1 MIKAD
6 HLCFCWTLVVKAERD
21 LQKIWFK
28 KPKKPLYFTSLLC
41 FLLKYDPRLL
51 ILNPE
56 AAPGCRCDVCMSLQI
71 NSEPNLLHSALVPNF
86 GFRPKNNSRSFTSV
100 IFTYYHPRFPLR
112 FHLHWFF
119 PHPPSFLPSFHRLL
133 SSPCVTSFLCLP
145 PYFISLPCSVCLGLS
160 VFFSPSVCVTVP
172 VTGEVIE
179 FLMKLVAADTTSWEW
194 KSKKERERERFCL
207 RGVIFV
213 LHKIFKTP
221 AFILIAAGLCVVTG
235 VCEWSLYQSVY
246 RLRVSDGFNVCVR
259 ARSAQRET
267 ERARNFGDCVNEER
281 RGEGGWGVGLNPRW
295 MKQPSVILHRSYEM
309 RGGGTCLGGEW
320 TMSGRREKREAVNF
334 QPKWGG
340 TNLLVFS
347 LEILAKQHLMQSLV
361 SSNSLVLPFSTFLLF
376 PVIQAWFFI
385 SLLWLHPLVLVPFV
399 LHACT
404 FYLIF
409 SLSFLCL
416 FLLLSS
422 FASSPV
428 SLAVSSSFT
437 SPYLFFAPCS
447 RSSIFVSFSPI
458 SFCFSPFLLYSH
470 VQFLFSSLFTLTFPS
485 PLFTFPIPCFSHFL
499 P

>member
-1 MIKAD
+1 
-6 HLCFCWTLVVKAERD
+6 
-21 LQKIWFK
+21 
-28 KPKKPLYFTSLLC
+28 
-41 FLLKYDPRLL
+41 
-51 ILNPE
+51 
-56 AAPGCRCDVCMSLQI
+56 
-71 NSEPNLLHSALVPNF
+71 
-86 GFRPKNNSRSFTSV
+86 
-100 IFTYYHPRFPLR
+100 
-112 FHLHWFF
+112 
-119 PHPPSFLPSFHRLL
+119 
-133 SSPCVTSFLCLP
+133 
-145 PYFISLPCSVCLGLS
+145 
-160 VFFSPSVCVTVP
+160 
-172 VTGEVIE
+172 
-179 FLMKLVAADTTSWEW
+179 MKLVAADTTSWEW
-194 KSKKERERERFCL
+194 KSEKERERERFCL

-235 VCEWSLYQSVY
+235 MCEWSLYQSAY

-295 MKQPSVILHRSYEM
+295 MKQPSVILHHSYET

-385 SLLWLHPLVLVPFV
+385 SLLRLHPLVLVPFV

-428 SLAVSSSFT
+428 SLTVSSSFT

-485 PLFTFPIPCFSHFL
+485 PLFTLSIPCFSHFL
-499 P
+499 PYFFLSYYSSSLSPFPLLSSLPSVLVYSLFFSSPFLPILPPLCFCSLTLVSLFVSFLFHCFLLSHHFFFFPLFVSTPCFLSLSSCSPHLQSFLFFPFSLQISPLHSIFLPLSTCSFSHP

>member
-28 KPKKPLYFTSLLC
+28 KPKKPLYLTSLLC
-41 FLLKYDPRLL
+41 FLLKYDPQLL

-71 NSEPNLLHSALVPNF
+71 NSEPNLLHSALVTKF
-86 GFRPKNNSRSFTSV
+86 GFGPKNNSRSFTSV
-100 IFTYYHPRFPLR
+100 IFTYYHPRFPLS

-119 PHPPSFLPSFHRLL
+119 PHPLSFLPSFHRLL

-145 PYFISLPCSVCLGLS
+145 PYFISLRCSVCLGLS
-160 VFFSPSVCVTVP
+160 LFFPSVCVTVP

-194 KSKKERERERFCL
+194 KSEKERERERFCL

-235 VCEWSLYQSVY
+235 MCEWSLYQSAY

-295 MKQPSVILHRSYEM
+295 MKQPSVILHHSYET
-309 RGGGTCLGGEW
+309 RGGRNVFRRGMNNEREEGETRGGELS
-320 TMSGRREKREAVNF
+320 TEVRRNKPPR
-334 QPKWGG
+334 
-340 TNLLVFS
+340 LLPR
-347 LEILAKQHLMQSLV
+347 
-361 SSNSLVLPFSTFLLF
+361 NSRQATFDA
-376 PVIQAWFFI
+376 I
-385 SLLWLHPLVLVPFV
+385 
-399 LHACT
+399 
-404 FYLIF
+404 
-409 SLSFLCL
+409 
-416 FLLLSS
+416 
-422 FASSPV
+422 
-428 SLAVSSSFT
+428 
-437 SPYLFFAPCS
+437 
-447 RSSIFVSFSPI
+447 SSI
-458 SFCFSPFLLYSH
+458 
-470 VQFLFSSLFTLTFPS
+470 Q
-485 PLFTFPIPCFSHFL
+485 
-499 P
+499 

>member
-28 KPKKPLYFTSLLC
+28 KPKKPLYLTSLLC
-41 FLLKYDPRLL
+41 FLLKYDPQLL

-71 NSEPNLLHSALVPNF
+71 NSEPNLLHSALVTKF
-86 GFRPKNNSRSFTSV
+86 GFGPKNNSRSFTSV
-100 IFTYYHPRFPLR
+100 IFTYYHPRFPLS

-119 PHPPSFLPSFHRLL
+119 SPPSLF
-133 SSPCVTSFLCLP
+133 SPLLP
-145 PYFISLPCSVCLGLS
+145 PTLIISLCHFIPLFTSLFYFPSLLGLS
-160 VFFSPSVCVTVP
+160 RSLSLFFPSVCVTVP

-194 KSKKERERERFCL
+194 KSEKERERERFCL

-235 VCEWSLYQSVY
+235 MCEWSLYQSAY

-295 MKQPSVILHRSYEM
+295 MKQPSVILHHSYET

-385 SLLWLHPLVLVPFV
+385 SLLRLHPLVLVPFV

-428 SLAVSSSFT
+428 SLTVSSSFT

-485 PLFTFPIPCFSHFL
+485 PLFTLSIPCFSHFL

>member
-1 MIKAD
+1 
-6 HLCFCWTLVVKAERD
+6 
-21 LQKIWFK
+21 
-28 KPKKPLYFTSLLC
+28 
-41 FLLKYDPRLL
+41 
-51 ILNPE
+51 
-56 AAPGCRCDVCMSLQI
+56 
-71 NSEPNLLHSALVPNF
+71 
-86 GFRPKNNSRSFTSV
+86 
-100 IFTYYHPRFPLR
+100 
-112 FHLHWFF
+112 
-119 PHPPSFLPSFHRLL
+119 
-133 SSPCVTSFLCLP
+133 
-145 PYFISLPCSVCLGLS
+145 
-160 VFFSPSVCVTVP
+160 
-172 VTGEVIE
+172 
-179 FLMKLVAADTTSWEW
+179 MKLVAADTTSWEW
-194 KSKKERERERFCL
+194 KSEKERERERFCL

-221 AFILIAAGLCVVTG
+221 AFILIAAGLCVVTSM
-235 VCEWSLYQSVY
+235 CEWSLYQSAY

-295 MKQPSVILHRSYEM
+295 MKQPSVILHHSYET

-385 SLLWLHPLVLVPFV
+385 SLLRLHLLVLVPFV

-428 SLAVSSSFT
+428 SLTVSSSFT

-485 PLFTFPIPCFSHFL
+485 PLFTLSIPCFSHFL